1 MMPLRGFRWPGGGPK
16 VKIQPD
22 GESLTA
28 ERKGDPQLTVEGKKV
43 VLWRPILTG

>member
-1 MMPLRGFRWPGGGPK
+1 LFPFVFTLKDAPTRFLVARGGPK

-28 ERKGDPQLTVEGKKV
+28 ERKGDPQLNVEGMKQ
-43 VLWRPILTG
+43 

>member
-1 MMPLRGFRWPGGGPK
+1 

-28 ERKGDPQLTVEGKKV
+28 ERKGDHQLHVEGKNQDKS
-43 VLWRPILTG
+43 RKSRKFRKIKK